1 MQNQRK
7 QWGEAPWSRANFPKQ
22 AITAAGVRVAIIGGG
37 LTGASTAYHLGK
49 HGVPSTVFE
58 AGLVGDGASGRTG
71 GIVLEGTASGPLPG
85 ADSCLDTLENLVA
98 TEQIDCGLR
107 RSGCWEIEHRAGSNG
122 RKLPWDDGG
131 KPVYIATTVDG
142 GTVQPAALLAGIM
155 SAAARLGAEI
165 REHTRVV
172 RIVMEPRLA
181 LEVAGKQIY
190 PEYVVVAVNA
200 WINALISNVV
210 ALRSALT
217 FACLTEPLEPATLKA
232 VGMNAGMPFYTAD
245 LPYLWGRTTSDGRAV
260 FGSGLVFGAPARL
273 EKMDASTGAAGA
285 ALAQLRNRIQSLH
298 PKLRAVRFSGSWG
311 GPIAFTDDT
320 LPLLGVH
327 PQNSRVL
334 VSGGYAGHG
343 VALSVHAGQLIAEA
357 ITEDRPL
364 PDWGSLR
371 R

>member
-1 MQNQRK
+1 
-7 QWGEAPWSRANFPKQ
+7 
-22 AITAAGVRVAIIGGG
+22 
-37 LTGASTAYHLGK
+37 
-49 HGVPSTVFE
+49 
-58 AGLVGDGASGRTG
+58 
-71 GIVLEGTASGPLPG
+71 
-85 ADSCLDTLENLVA
+85 LENLVA
-98 TEQIDCGLR
+98 TERINCALLL
-107 RSGCWEIEHRAGSNG
+107 SGCWEIAHRAGSGG

-131 KPVYIATTVDG
+131 KPIYIATTVAG

-155 SAAARLGAEI
+155 ASAARLGAEI
-165 REHTRVV
+165 REHTRVA

-200 WINALISNVV
+200 WLNALISDVV

-217 FACLTEPLEPATLKA
+217 FACVTEPLDPATLEA
-232 VGMNAGMPFYTAD
+232 VGLNTRMPFYTTD
-245 LPYLWGRTTSDGRAV
+245 SPYLWGRMTSDGRAV

-273 EKMDASTGAAGA
+273 EKMEASAGAAGA
-285 ALAQLRNRIQSLH
+285 ALTQLRNRIQALH
-298 PKLRAVRFSGSWG
+298 PELRAVQFSGSWG
-311 GPIAFTDDT
+311 GPIAFAADT
-320 LPLLGVH
+320 VPLLGVH

-343 VALSVHAGQLIAEA
+343 VALSVRAGQLIAEA
-357 ITEDRPL
+357 ITENRPL